1 MNLEKAQHMKDVF
14 YITALSLVVVAG
26 CATPLGKFNKKEAVV
41 QNIERQQTENTGKQ
55 VESGRTFV
63 YAADQALQKDPVPS
77 RHSSVAKQMTTRS
90 ITALGPP
97 QAENALKSDTMIT
110 DLLSDDPDM
119 VEKGQAELVAMDK
132 ELIAIQNRNRVLSSQ
147 LNDAQ
152 VKLKAINQENALQ
165 ATKYSS
171 LMGKVYW
178 VVGIVIF
185 LVVLSIGLKIVSAV
199 APFAMP
205 VRGASSTLLKVVQG
219 IQKVRDTHLA
229 SETRSPELVAIDT
242 ALKNS
247 LDKKDRWMIAQA
259 KQKLSML

>member
-1 MNLEKAQHMKDVF
+1 MKYSRDIF
-14 YITALSLVVVAG
+14 YITALILVVVAG
-26 CATPLGKFNKKEAVV
+26 CQTPLGRFNKKEAVV
-41 QNIERQQTENTGKQ
+41 ENIERKQTANTGKQ

-77 RHSSVAKQMTTRS
+77 KQSKVAKQMTTRS

-97 QAENALKSDTMIT
+97 QAENAMKSDTMINN
-110 DLLSDDPDM
+110 LLSDDPKE
-119 VEKGQAELVAMDK
+119 VEKGQSELMTMDK
-132 ELIAIQNRNRVLSSQ
+132 ELIAIQNQNRVLTSQ
-147 LNDAQ
+147 LQSAQ
-152 VKLKAINQENALQ
+152 VELKTINQQNALQ

-178 VVGIVIF
+178 IVGIVIF
-185 LVVLSIGLKIVSAV
+185 LTVLGIALKVVTAV

-205 VRGASSTLLKVVQG
+205 AKGASATLLKVVQG

-229 SETRSPELVAIDT
+229 NETRSPELVAIDT
-242 ALKNS
+242 ALKQS